1 MNSITNNP
9 TPESAAAAPAEP
21 AVAERWALVQ
31 RIAASEHFSRSARL
45 RDFLLYV
52 GKHSLKS
59 GSPEVHEQEIGA
71 KVFGRSPNY
80 DRSQDNI
87 VRVNASELR
96 KRIDAYFAA
105 TGADEPLILDIPRGS
120 YMPVYRYRIA
130 EAAEPAS
137 AAEQPQPDPVQESRE
152 TFSARIRGWSRFL
165 WPALCLALA
174 VCCAVQYR
182 QNHTLRALFEPW
194 TDKPAVAEF
203 WKDFLDTNLQ
213 TDIVLPDDSTSV
225 VEDITG
231 TPTSLG
237 EYLSRDM
244 IRRLPSLPLSEDRRQ
259 DALQVFSHNLVTF
272 GAVRAAQQVLG
283 QIPQGFPHELVW
295 SRFYTGDALKRNN
308 VILIGGQK
316 SVPWDH
322 LFDEQLNFITD
333 YDHVH
338 GHTVVR
344 NRGPKPGEQPNYTS
358 VGDAD
363 SFVTYSA
370 IAYLPN
376 PSRTGHVI
384 ILAGADSD
392 ATAAAAEFL
401 TSEDQM
407 ERLKATFHVQRFP
420 YFEVLLKVSSVSG
433 TSFRSEPIA
442 YRTYPGLR

>member
-1 MNSITNNP
+1 MNSTSNNP
-9 TPESAAAAPAEP
+9 MPESAGPASAEP
-21 AVAERWALVQ
+21 DAAERWALVQ

-105 TGADEPLILDIPRGS
+105 AGAEEPLILEIPRGS
-120 YMPVYRYRIA
+120 YKPVFRYRIA
-130 EAAEPAS
+130 EAAES
-137 AAEQPQPDPVQESRE
+137 EQLLQGATPEDRE
-152 TFSARIRGWSRFL
+152 TFSGRIRRLSRFL
-165 WPALCLALA
+165 WPALGLSLAI
-174 VCCAVQYR
+174 CCVVQNR
-182 QNHTLRALFEPW
+182 QNHTLRALLEPW
-194 TDKPAVAEF
+194 ADKPAVAEF
-203 WKDFLDTNLQ
+203 WKGFLDTHLQ
-213 TDIVLPDDSTSV
+213 TDIVLPDDSASV

-231 TPTSLG
+231 APTNLG
-237 EYLSRDM
+237 EYLNRDM

-272 GAVRAAQQVLG
+272 GAIRAEQQIQS
-283 QIPQGFPHELVW
+283 QIPQSFPRQLVW
-295 SRFYTGDALKRNN
+295 SRFYTADELKRNN
-308 VILIGGQK
+308 VILIGGRK

-333 YDHVH
+333 FDHSQ
-338 GHTVVR
+338 GRMVVR
-344 NRGPKPGEQPNYTS
+344 NRSPKPGEQPTYTAAWGPDNFVAYS
-358 VGDAD
+358 V
-363 SFVTYSA
+363 

-407 ERLKATFHVQRFP
+407 ERLKATLHVQHFP
-420 YFEVLLKVSSVSG
+420 YFEVLLKASRLNG
-433 TSFRSEPIA
+433 TSFRSDPIA
-442 YRTYPGLR
+442 YRTYPDLH